1 MMKKRWFDPVL
12 ALAVV
17 GALALLAAAVWY
29 AVLRPQSNWHFD
41 PEVITLPESWAP
53 PDCWISAF
61 FLFFTALACFAGGV
75 HYDEDTGKPEEGGD
89 GACP

>member
-1 MMKKRWFDPVL
+1 MKKRWFDPVL
-12 ALAVV
+12 VLAVV

-29 AVLRPQSNWHFD
+29 AVLRPQSNWH
-41 PEVITLPESWAP
+41 PVGPHLPEHRF

-75 HYDEDTGKPEEGGD
+75 HYDEDIGKPEEGGD
-89 GACP
+89 EACP